1 MYLNK
6 LQDKTNP
13 QGKFNNIMLF
23 IFFTKPK
30 LLNIFCWA
38 LMYNYICVFEY
49 VRFKS
54 ECMYW
59 TTLMFT

>member
-1 MYLNK
+1 MYSNK

-38 LMYNYICVFEY
+38 FMYN
-49 VRFKS
+49 
-54 ECMYW
+54 
-59 TTLMFT
+59 LNMFGSKVNVCTG